1 MTARLK
7 ITQWNAKQILAKGP
21 RILKDYSVVLG
32 AQLQEEMLTEQF
44 YWPVDTKRKSGAFIK
59 KGNRDI
65 YDTGELIQS
74 QSESVSGDTLTIRY
88 SAPYAFEVYEGG
100 YRVDRKAGESYVAPP
115 RDWVTP
121 AQEAK
126 PLLPFVIE
134 RWNKS
139 NK

>member
-32 AQLQEEMLTEQF
+32 AQLQEEMRTEQF

-88 SAPYAFEVYEGG
+88 SAPYALEVLTGIG
-100 YRVDRKAGESYVAPP
+100 QAGPA
-115 RDWVTP
+115 RDWFTP
-121 AQEAK
+121 AQDAK

>member
-1 MTARLK
+1 MTTRLK

-88 SAPYAFEVYEGG
+88 SAPYALEVLTGKG
-100 YRVDRKAGESYVAPP
+100 QAGPA